1 MVQRQDLESMSI
13 EDLKS
18 VKIMVEDIL
27 AKKQALNSIDN
38 DMLADLLR
46 SDAFGLFLKE
56 HNISL
61 SIEDVE
67 PIVMEV
73 LKKLIARG

>member
-1 MVQRQDLESMSI
+1 MSI

-46 SDAFGLFLKE
+46 SDAFGLFLKK